1 LLKVRNYIF
10 LALLAGAVLLLD
22 QATKEIVRTQLD
34 FGEIWMPIAFI
45 RPHMHI
51 VHWSNTGAAFG
62 MFQQGGMVFTV
73 LAFIV
78 SAAIIWYYRDS
89 DSATWPVRIA
99 LGLQLGGALGNLTD
113 RLIHGTVTDFIWFG
127 FFPAVFNVADG
138 AISLGVALLAL
149 DMLLE
154 YLRNR
159 KAAAAAQP
167 AVPPSVPPPA
177 VPPES
182 A

>member
-1 LLKVRNYIF
+1 MLKVRNYVL
-10 LALLAGAVLLLD
+10 LALLAGMVLAAD
-22 QATKEIVRTQLD
+22 QVTKELVRTQLD
-34 FGEIWMPIAFI
+34 FGEIWMPIDAI

-73 LAFIV
+73 MAIIV

-89 DSATWPVRIA
+89 DNASWLVRIA

-113 RLIHGTVTDFIWFG
+113 RLLHGTEVTDFIWFG
-127 FFPAVFNVADG
+127 FFPAVFNLADG
-138 AISLGVALLAL
+138 AISLGVALLLL
-149 DMLLE
+149 DMLIE
-154 YLRNR
+154 YLRDRN
-159 KAAAAAQP
+159 KAAA
-167 AVPPSVPPPA
+167 VPPPQA
-177 VPPES
+177 EK

>member
-1 LLKVRNYIF
+1 VLKIRNYI
-10 LALLAGAVLLLD
+10 LLAVLAGVVLILD
-22 QATKEIVRTQLD
+22 QATKELVRTQLEI
-34 FGEIWMPIAFI
+34 GEIWMPIAFI

-51 VHWSNTGAAFG
+51 VRWSNTGAAFG
-62 MFQQGGMVFTV
+62 MFQQGGMVFTI
-73 LAFIV
+73 LAVVV

-113 RLIHGTVTDFIWFG
+113 RLLQGTVTDFIWFG

-149 DMLLE
+149 DMLIE
-154 YLRNR
+154 WRNSR
-159 KAAAAAQP
+159 KAAAAA
-167 AVPPSVPPPA
+167 PPTL
-177 VPPES
+177 PPEQ

>member
-1 LLKVRNYIF
+1 VLKLRNYIL
-10 LALLAGAVLLLD
+10 LAVLAGAVLLLD
-22 QATKEIVRTQLD
+22 QATKELVRTRLAL
-34 FGEIWMPIAFI
+34 GEIWMPIDFL
-45 RPHMHI
+45 RPHVHI
-51 VHWSNTGAAFG
+51 VRWSNTGAAFG

-73 LAFIV
+73 LAFVV

-89 DSATWPVRIA
+89 ETATWPVRIA
-99 LGLQLGGALGNLTD
+99 LGLQLGGALGNLAD

-154 YLRNR
+154 WRRNR
-159 KAAAAAQP
+159 KAAAAALPP
-167 AVPPSVPPPA
+167 AEPPPA
-177 VPPES
+177 VPPERV
-182 A
+182 

>member
-1 LLKVRNYIF
+1 MLKVRNYF
-10 LALLAGAVLLLD
+10 LLAILAGAVLILD
-22 QATKEIVRTQLD
+22 QATKELVRTQLD
-34 FGEIWMPIAFI
+34 FGEIWMPIEAI
-45 RPHMHI
+45 RPYMHI

-62 MFQQGGMVFTV
+62 MFQQGGMVFTI
-73 LAFIV
+73 LAIVV

-89 DSATWPVRIA
+89 DSATWLVRIA

-113 RLIHGTVTDFIWFG
+113 RLLHATEVTDFIWFG

-159 KAAAAAQP
+159 KTAAAAPP
-167 AVPPSVPPPA
+167 AATPPA
-177 VPPES
+177 VPPEQV
-182 A
+182 